1 VDALGA
7 FADGLSVA
15 FEWPN
20 LLAAAIGV
28 TLGSL
33 VGVLPGIGP
42 LTSMALLL
50 PVAFKMDA
58 TPSLIMIASV
68 YYGAMYGG
76 STTSIL
82 LGLPGETAS
91 VMTAI
96 DGYQLR
102 LQGRAG
108 PALTMAA
115 VGSFVA
121 GIIATAGLVLVAAPL
136 ARYALA
142 FGPPEIFALALTG
155 MLLVSVLSF
164 GSVAKG
170 IISAAFGFLLSSVGV
185 DIITGVPRFT
195 FGALEAL
202 SGIHIVT
209 VVLGFFAIG
218 EVLFTLLK
226 PPTEHGLP
234 EGNWFNLRLLA
245 PSREDFQVSWLVM
258 LRQSVMGFLLGVLP
272 GAGGGTASFIA
283 YGVEKRLARGE
294 RAELFGKGAMEGVVA
309 PETANNAAAQG
320 AFVPMLTLGIPGSA
334 PAAVLMGALIIH
346 GIQPGADLFQ
356 NNPDVAWGLIASMLI
371 GNFMLLA
378 LNLPLVGIFVQTLRI
393 PFPALALLTV
403 LLSVIGAY
411 SVQNSVFDVVVI
423 FVLGGLSILFRIFG
437 YPLAPLILAVVLGPI
452 IEESLHQ
459 SLLISGG
466 DVLAIIA
473 RPIPLVIYGS
483 VALITVASIG
493 LRAKRGRQMGHVA
506 VGEDEI

>member
-1 VDALGA
+1 MDALGS
-7 FADGLSVA
+7 FVDGLSVA
-15 FEWPN
+15 LEWQN
-20 LLAAAIGV
+20 LLAAAVGV

-50 PVAFKMDA
+50 PLAFRMDA

-121 GIIATAGLVLVAAPL
+121 GIIATLGLVLVAAPL
-136 ARYALA
+136 AHYALL

-185 DIITGVPRFT
+185 DIITGFPRFT
-195 FGALEAL
+195 FGTFQALN
-202 SGIHIVT
+202 GVHIVT
-209 VVLGFFAIG
+209 VVLGFFAVG
-218 EVLFTLLK
+218 EVLYTLLK
-226 PPTEHGLP
+226 PPVEHGLP
-234 EGNWFNLRLLA
+234 EGNWFNLRLLT
-245 PSREDFQVSWLVM
+245 PSREDFIVSRIVM
-258 LRQSVMGFLLGVLP
+258 LRQSIMGFLLGVLP

-283 YGVEKRLARGE
+283 YGVEKKWARGE
-294 RAELFGKGAMEGVVA
+294 RAKLFGKGAMEGVVA

-320 AFVPMLTLGIPGSA
+320 ALVPMLTLGIPGSA

-371 GNFMLLA
+371 GNIMLLA

-393 PFPALALLTV
+393 PFPALSLLTI

-411 SVQNSVFDVVVI
+411 SVQNSLFDVILI
-423 FVLGGLSILFRIFG
+423 FALGGLGLLFRLFG

-466 DVLAIIA
+466 DVTAIVM

-483 VALITVASIG
+483 VALITVASFG
-493 LRAKRGRQMGHVA
+493 LRARRAMQMGDVI
-506 VGEDEI
+506 VGEDEF